1 MTSGRS
7 VRFGGSSL
15 LRLGRTLLL
24 PLLLLC
30 VQQGAF
36 LHELSHYKASA
47 TQDEGDKRPANGACA
62 LCLAFADVESVSTA
76 AVPPLLL
83 LARLSFLLVPAAV
96 VTARAATPPAR
107 RSRGPPA
114 AHR

>member
-7 VRFGGSSL
+7 VPLGGSSL

-36 LHELSHYKASA
+36 LHELSHYKAVENQDA
-47 TQDEGDKRPANGACA
+47 TDKRPTSGTCA
-62 LCLAFADVESVSTA
+62 LCLAFADVQSVANPAGPSL
-76 AVPPLLL
+76 PLL
-83 LARLSFLLVPAAV
+83 AGPNSFLVPAAIV
-96 VTARAATPPAR
+96 ATRAAAPTARR
-107 RSRGPPA
+107 NRGPPA
-114 AHR
+114 HR

>member
-1 MTSGRS
+1 MSSRRS
-7 VRFGGSSL
+7 IPFGGSSL

-47 TQDEGDKRPANGACA
+47 TQDEGDKRPANGPCA
-62 LCLAFADVESVSTA
+62 LCLAFADVESVA
-76 AVPPLLL
+76 APAVPPLLL
-83 LARLSFLLVPAAV
+83 LARLSFLLVPATIVTTRAAAP
-96 VTARAATPPAR
+96 TARR
-107 RSRGPPA
+107 NRGPPA
-114 AHR
+114 HR

>member
-1 MTSGRS
+1 MNSRRS
-7 VRFGGSSL
+7 VPFSGSSL
-15 LRLGRTLLL
+15 LRFGRALLL

-36 LHELSHYKASA
+36 LHELSHYKAGE
-47 TQDEGDKRPANGACA
+47 TQDEGDRRPANGPCA
-62 LCLAFADVESVSTA
+62 LCLAFADVQSVATP

-83 LARLSFLLVPAAV
+83 LARLSFVLVPVAV
-96 VTARAATPPAR
+96 VIARAATPPPR

-114 AHR
+114 HR